1 MIAFIDKQREAD
13 QNYCCFS
20 TQQVEF
26 VRQQIEQ
33 AEEEGDEE
41 GFEEW

>member
-1 MIAFIDKQREAD
+1 LTSNKKLIGITAVF
-13 QNYCCFS
+13 F

-33 AEEEGDEE
+33 AEEGGDEE

>member
-1 MIAFIDKQREAD
+1 MIASIDEQREAD
-13 QNYCCFS
+13 RNYCCFF